1 MELAPEI
8 EMKRNK
14 LAELCKKYKVSR
26 LFVFGSMANGNF
38 NSGQSDVDLI
48 AEIDEENPVAKGETI
63 MSLWTELENLF
74 SRKVDLVTGEVRN
87 PYLKKQIEATK
98 QIIYDA
104 AV

>member
-1 MELAPEI
+1 MNLAPEI
-8 EMKRNK
+8 EMRRNK

-26 LFVFGSMANGNF
+26 LFVFGSMANDNF
-38 NSGQSDVDLI
+38 NSTQSDVDLI
-48 AEIDEENPVAKGETI
+48 AEINEENPVVKGEAI

-74 SRKVDLVTGEVRN
+74 SRKVDLLTGDVRN

-98 QIIYDA
+98 KIIYDA